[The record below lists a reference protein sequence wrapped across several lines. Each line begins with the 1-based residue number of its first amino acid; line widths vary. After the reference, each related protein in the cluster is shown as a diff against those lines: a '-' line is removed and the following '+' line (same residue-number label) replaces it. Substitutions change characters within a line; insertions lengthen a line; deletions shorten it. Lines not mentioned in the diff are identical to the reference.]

1 MTSEIILLVDDE
13 ANVLSSLSRTLFE
26 EDFGEILT
34 AQNGTEALE
43 VIKKE
48 PFPNVIISDFHMP
61 GMNGIDFLVQIRNIL
76 PDATR
81 ILLTGAADLDM
92 ALNAVNKGNVF
103 RFLVKPC
110 PQDVFIG
117 AVKDGIRYNQL
128 ILGERELLSKTLN
141 GSIKVMIDILEV
153 QSPYVFTQS
162 GRLRKLA
169 HNLTVALKLEN
180 QSWEIELAA
189 LLSQIGAVTIPQEI
203 LYKQLKGTELND
215 SEREM
220 IASIPRMGRQL
231 IKNIPRMENVA
242 EAVGNQNCTYLS
254 QYESDSPIGKEIPI
268 ISRILK
274 IIMDYD
280 RLRGITHSSVE
291 AINTMQSHFSEY
303 DPDILS
309 VFCTKVLQID
319 EQLTYKATKA
329 KAGEKQIYVD
339 DLKIG
344 MVLTRDVNDKK
355 GILVV
360 AKGTVITE
368 VLMYKL
374 INFFRS
380 QSLFTPI
387 FIEIDT
393 L

>member
-1 MTSEIILLVDDE
+1 MTSETILLVDDE

-34 AQNGTEALE
+34 AQNGTEAIE
-43 VIKKE
+43 IIEKKVS
-48 PFPNVIISDFHMP
+48 PNLIISDYHMP
-61 GMNGIDFLVQIRNIL
+61 GMNGIDLLVKIREIL

-110 PQDVFIG
+110 PTDVFIG
-117 AVKDGIRYNQL
+117 SVRDGIRYNQL
-128 ILGERELLSKTLN
+128 ILGERELLTKTLN

-162 GRLRKLA
+162 GRLRRLA
-169 HNLTVALKLEN
+169 HDLAIAMKLED

-215 SEREM
+215 SDREM

-242 EAVGNQNCTYLS
+242 EAVGNQNCTYLHRLD
-254 QYESDSPIGKEIPI
+254 SDHPMGKDIPI

-274 IIMDYD
+274 IILDFD
-280 RLRGITHSSVE
+280 RFRSITHSSVE
-291 AINTMQSHFSEY
+291 AVTKMQSRDSEY
-303 DPDILS
+303 DPAIFS
-309 VFCTKVLQID
+309 VFCTNVLKID
-319 EQLTYKATKA
+319 EQLSYKATKA
-329 KAGEKQIYVD
+329 KMGEKQIFVD

-344 MVLTRDVNDKK
+344 MVLSRDVIDKK
-355 GILVV
+355 DILIV
-360 AKGTVITE
+360 AKQTVITE
-368 VLMYKL
+368 VLMFKL
-374 INFFRS
+374 SNYFRS
-380 QSLFTPI
+380 QSIITPV
-387 FIEIDT
+387 FIETD